1 MFRQRDKQ
9 EHAEGGVLRLLE
21 LIWWMH
27 HQYVRDINKD
37 NPIGT
42 GGELA
47 KAFAN
52 LLIQLWKGDETSVF
66 PRNFKTALGRHA
78 EQFMGYDQ
86 QDSQELIAYLLD
98 GIHEDLNR
106 GQ

>member
-1 MFRQRDKQ
+1 M
-9 EHAEGGVLRLLE
+9 LLSP
-21 LIWWMH
+21 
-27 HQYVRDINKD
+27 QYIRDINKD

-47 KAFAN
+47 KAFGF
-52 LLIQLWKGDETSVF
+52 LLRDLWSGETGAVA
-66 PRNFKTALGRHA
+66 PRSFKTALGRHA
-78 EQFMGYDQ
+78 EQFIGYDQ

-106 GQ
+106 GEIDCLNRRCLLLFFNF

>member
-1 MFRQRDKQ
+1 MVWID
-9 EHAEGGVLRLLE
+9 
-21 LIWWMH
+21 
-27 HQYVRDINKD
+27 QYVREINKD

-47 KAFAN
+47 KAFGD
-52 LLIQLWKGDETSVF
+52 LLISLWSGQQTSVA
-66 PRNFKTALGRHA
+66 PRSFKTSLGRHA

-106 GQ
+106 GDNIYIQGLEYIISSSCLLLDD

>member
-1 MFRQRDKQ
+1 M
-9 EHAEGGVLRLLE
+9 
-21 LIWWMH
+21 
-27 HQYVRDINKD
+27 RDINQD

-47 KAFAN
+47 NAFGA
-52 LLIQLWKGDETSVF
+52 LLRDLWYGQMSSVA
-66 PRNFKTALGRHA
+66 PRAFKTALGRHA
-78 EQFMGYDQ
+78 EQFIGYDQ

-106 GQ
+106 GR